1 MTIWKIIYNIFLLP
15 ALLIFGIVGSL
26 FHKKIRDGMIGRFR
40 SYGELKSF
48 MERTGQG
55 KTIYWFHAASHG
67 EFEQVKPVLAGLKE
81 VEPHSLAVVS
91 FFSPSGFQH
100 VDDKHIDCK
109 VYLPIDLPWMVKK
122 SLKVVQPKKLILAA
136 YDVWPNLIWKAKSMG
151 IHSTLFAARFS
162 ENTSKLFPGVRNFY
176 RNVYGCFSA
185 IYTISTL
192 DHERLQH
199 ILYPTA
205 QPIVR
210 VLGNPR
216 YDQVK
221 QKADLFTSERTES
234 VLLRPKRL
242 LAGSIHSED
251 EQVIQGSIISLMNE
265 IEDLNLVWVPHE
277 PTDRNVSSA
286 ESFFQSNHFSTARLG
301 YKNPNQLDARVII
314 VDTIG
319 RLSQLYWDGQMAY
332 IGGGFSTGVHN
343 VMEPAIARLPVFFGP
358 RYKNFNEAE
367 ELIADGGGFAIDT
380 GTDLYLGMKQL
391 FEDRNAFLKA
401 SYAAT
406 NVIHRNLGSSTR
418 IVRNLIH
425 D

>member
-1 MTIWKIIYNIFLLP
+1 MSSFNHLNQKNNPTMVNVSDKKITKRTAIAKASMFLGTEVISHFTNDELITKKGP
-15 ALLIFGIVGSL
+15 VFQTAIIAGIQAVKKTSELIPMCHPLLINGVDID
-26 FHKKIRDGMIGRFR
+26 INI
-40 SYGELKSF
+40 
-48 MERTGQG
+48 
-55 KTIYWFHAASHG
+55 
-67 EFEQVKPVLAGLKE
+67 
-81 VEPHSLAVVS
+81 
-91 FFSPSGFQH
+91 

-109 VYLPIDLPWMVKK
+109 VYLPVDLPWMVKK
-122 SLKVVQPKKLILAA
+122 CLKVVQPKKLILAA

-176 RNVYGCFSA
+176 RSVYGCFSA

-199 ILYPTA
+199 ILYPTG

-221 QKADLFTSERTES
+221 QKSDQFTSERTES

-251 EQVIQGSIISLMNE
+251 KQVIQGSIMSLMNE
-265 IEDLNLVWVPHE
+265 IEDLYLVWVPHE
-277 PTDRNVSSA
+277 PTERNVSEA
-286 ESFFQSNHFSTARLG
+286 ESFFQSNHFSTVRLG
-301 YKNPNQLDARVII
+301 NKNPNQLDARVII

-367 ELIADGGGFAIDT
+367 ELITDGGGFSIES

-391 FEDRNAFLKA
+391 FEDRDAFLKA

-406 NVIHRNLGSSTR
+406 NVIHRNLGSATR

>member
-1 MTIWKIIYNIFLLP
+1 
-15 ALLIFGIVGSL
+15 
-26 FHKKIRDGMIGRFR
+26 
-40 SYGELKSF
+40 
-48 MERTGQG
+48 
-55 KTIYWFHAASHG
+55 
-67 EFEQVKPVLAGLKE
+67 
-81 VEPHSLAVVS
+81 
-91 FFSPSGFQH
+91 
-100 VDDKHIDCK
+100 
-109 VYLPIDLPWMVKK
+109 
-122 SLKVVQPKKLILAA
+122 
-136 YDVWPNLIWKAKSMG
+136 
-151 IHSTLFAARFS
+151 
-162 ENTSKLFPGVRNFY
+162 
-176 RNVYGCFSA
+176 
-185 IYTISTL
+185 
-192 DHERLQH
+192 
-199 ILYPTA
+199 
-205 QPIVR
+205 

-221 QKADLFTSERTES
+221 QKADQFTSERTES